1 MTNLYNFFY
10 KFYIVHL
17 FIFNVIVYR
26 KGYSIDFNNALHF
39 ESHII
44 AYNGSDG
51 CLDDT
56 LDRIFETLAKT
67 QPLAPMPDCDYCNF
81 IEGIKA
87 M

>member
-10 KFYIVHL
+10 KYYIVHL

-26 KGYSIDFNNALHF
+26 KGYSIYFNNVLHF

-56 LDRIFETLAKT
+56 LDSIFETLSQA
-67 QPLAPMPDCDYCNF
+67 QPPAPTPDYDYCNYMG
-81 IEGIKA
+81 GIKA
-87 M
+87 F